1 MQFLWCSLESWLLL
15 VPSGVG
21 GGVAADTCAGGS
33 HCSLSRT
40 SSVAD
45 NVFRVGSGLL
55 VKGGEEPAGG
65 SPRSRRRCP
74 FVIGV
79 AGGTGQMSMQNRSV
93 GMRDTEVV

>member
-1 MQFLWCSLESWLLL
+1 M
-15 VPSGVG
+15 GVT
-21 GGVAADTCAGGS
+21 ADTCAGGS

-55 VKGGEEPAGG
+55 VKGGEELAGG

-79 AGGTGQMSMQNRSV
+79 AGGTGQILMQNRSA
-93 GMRDTEVV
+93 GPEGHGGSLKQQHANMAASCTG